1 MVILTI
7 RLRSEG
13 SGGRITPGS
22 PDSRTPKA
30 KPDRIPRWNNHAGR
44 TCPFYPLPNGG
55 SFDEGNDFFL
65 SGIPLVCYKGQTPP
79 NTVFWACVQIA
90 FVIAALLAW
99 GPRHY
104 KWRALVTGRPELLIP
119 PQGCYVDERRFTFT
133 DTAHPEAQNSW
144 VETTTIQAMASC
156 LLLRITNDPKM
167 PVDQA
172 NAKGIGAVITIL
184 NDIGKELFSFDARW
198 ADTSQPFTRQTGQ
211 SRFDLLSV
219 DIPIGKTRE
228 VDIAF
233 KFQPE
238 DLPMVL
244 IMIAT
249 IILNYRIR
257 REDYRR
263 GDTSRESGYAVRLWI
278 NDGIY
283 RFSIME

>member
-1 MVILTI
+1 M
-7 RLRSEG
+7 
-13 SGGRITPGS
+13 
-22 PDSRTPKA
+22 
-30 KPDRIPRWNNHAGR
+30 
-44 TCPFYPLPNGG
+44 
-55 SFDEGNDFFL
+55 
-65 SGIPLVCYKGQTPP
+65 SGILSLYREFYFSLYKGQTPP

-99 GPRHY
+99 GQEHY
-104 KWRALVTGRPELLIP
+104 KWRALVTGRPELVIP

-133 DTAHPEAQNSW
+133 DTPHPEAQNSW

-233 KFQPE
+233 KFLTEESSYGFNNDSYDYPKLQNPQRRLSQGRYVARVRVRGSFVDKRWDISFINNGVNRPLE
-238 DLPMVL
+238 
-244 IMIAT
+244 
-249 IILNYRIR
+249 II
-257 REDYRR
+257 ECKK
-263 GDTSRESGYAVRLWI
+263 SSV
-278 NDGIY
+278 
-283 RFSIME
+283 